1 MAITAQHLRQ
11 LFESDLPDPQL
22 VVAAGDAEV
31 VAGPAGDEDGLVVV
45 SRAELV
51 AQVGSGQPTPDALRR
66 LAERLDS
73 AVTGMGG

>member
-1 MAITAQHLRQ
+1 MPITAQHLSQ

-22 VVAAGDAEV
+22 VVTRGEAEV
-31 VAGPAGDEDGLVVV
+31 VAGPADEGEGLVVA

-51 AQVGSGQPTPDALRR
+51 AQVGSDRLTPDELRQ